1 MKYKENETIS
11 DDELVE
17 LFKQATLIQ
26 EKLGYFAGIQ
36 DENRKIEL
44 LDSIPQNEKYKFI
57 GKLRHQQDIAEQ
69 LSKIEDEKSKRKTF
83 NYLVKQY
90 KGNSKKLL
98 ELLECIDFEVRLPEN
113 MLTFMLNNLND
124 VSMDSLIRIQ
134 QSVENS
140 SDMKFKVNEKDAENV
155 EYSFAELSAITAKIE
170 ELTAG
175 ISPDLSEV
183 EKFYTIYFRIIN
195 NITYNHDTV
204 NRTNE
209 ERKKR
214 FDEVFG
220 SLSSYEERK
229 KVGEKYDKKI
239 SEIRKDS
246 AGLYGG
252 LVDGKAICVGYATIL
267 QEALKRQSIKSLIV
281 VGTRKDNFTEGH
293 AWNQVQI
300 DDKWYNVDATWD
312 ASMVQRT
319 GDIAFMLR
327 GDDTF
332 NHNEYTI
339 DTPNAHTCKKDC
351 PLENSRFMRIVNQ
364 NRWWGGIKGGR

>member
-1 MKYKENETIS
+1 MKDNENEVLS
-11 DDELVE
+11 DDEIIE
-17 LFKQATLIQ
+17 LFNQTISIQ
-26 EKLGYFAGIQ
+26 EKLNFFGKIR
-36 DENRKIEL
+36 DESRKIEL
-44 LDSIPQNEKYKFI
+44 LDSIPQNERYKFI
-57 GKLRHQQDIAEQ
+57 GKLEYQEDIAQQ
-69 LSKIEDEKSKRKTF
+69 LSEIEDEKSKRKTF
-83 NYLVKQY
+83 NYISKQY

-98 ELLECIDFEVRLPEN
+98 ELLECIDFEVRLPES
-113 MLTFMLNNLND
+113 MLTFVLNNLND
-124 VSMDSLIRIQ
+124 VSMDSLIKIQ

-175 ISPDLSEV
+175 IAPNLSEV
-183 EKFYTIYFRIIN
+183 ERFYTIYFRIIN
-195 NITYNHDTV
+195 NITYNHDTIH
-204 NRTNE
+204 RTDE

-214 FDEVFG
+214 FEEVLE
-220 SLSSYEERK
+220 SLFSYAQVK

-239 SEIRKDS
+239 SEIRRDS

-267 QEALKRQSIKSLIV
+267 QQALKRQGLKSLIV
-281 VGTRKDNFTEGH
+281 VGIRKDNFTEGH

-300 DDKWYNVDATWD
+300 DGKWYNVDATWD
-312 ASMVQRT
+312 ASMVQRS

-332 NHNEYTI
+332 NHNEYSIETKN
-339 DTPNAHTCKKDC
+339 THTCKKDC
-351 PLENSRFMRIVNQ
+351 PMDYAKFMSIVNQ
-364 NRWWGGIKGGR
+364 NRWWGGIRGGR

>member
-1 MKYKENETIS
+1 MKDNENEVLS
-11 DDELVE
+11 DDEIVE
-17 LFKQATLIQ
+17 LFNQAISIQ
-26 EKLGYFAGIQ
+26 EKLSYFAKIR
-36 DENRKIEL
+36 DESRKIEL
-44 LDSIPQNEKYKFI
+44 LDAIPQKERYKFI
-57 GKLRHQQDIAEQ
+57 GKLEYQEDIAQQ
-69 LSKIEDEKSKRKTF
+69 LSKIEDEKNKRKTF
-83 NYLVKQY
+83 NYIAKQY

-98 ELLECIDFEVRLPEN
+98 KLLECIDFEVRLPES

-124 VSMDSLIRIQ
+124 VSMDSLIKIQ
-134 QSVENS
+134 QSAENS
-140 SDMKFKVNEKDAENV
+140 SDMRFKVNEKDAENV

-175 ISPDLSEV
+175 ISPNLSEV
-183 EKFYTIYFRIIN
+183 ERFYTIYFRIIN

-204 NRTNE
+204 HRTDE

-214 FDEVFG
+214 FDEVFR
-220 SLSSYEERK
+220 SLYSYAEAK

-239 SEIRKDS
+239 SEIRRDS

-252 LVDGKAICVGYATIL
+252 LVDGKAICVGYSTIL
-267 QEALKRQSIKSLIV
+267 QEALKRQGLKSLIV

-300 DDKWYNVDATWD
+300 DGKWYNADATWD
-312 ASMVQRT
+312 ASMVQRS

-332 NHNEYTI
+332 NHNEYSI
-339 DTPNAHTCKKDC
+339 DTKNIHTCKKDC
-351 PLENSRFMRIVNQ
+351 PFDYSKFMSIVNQ
-364 NRWWGGIKGGR
+364 NRWWGGIRGGR